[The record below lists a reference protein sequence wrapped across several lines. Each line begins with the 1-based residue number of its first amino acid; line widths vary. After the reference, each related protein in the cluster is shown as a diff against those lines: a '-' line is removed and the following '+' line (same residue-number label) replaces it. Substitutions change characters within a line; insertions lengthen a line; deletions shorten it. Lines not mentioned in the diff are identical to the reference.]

1 MLAVKHR
8 NSSARP
14 WRARRELSWLAGLD
28 PIALLAVAGLVA
40 AGLLNLYAIGEPS
53 LALHQLVAVL
63 AGLVLLLGLR
73 RMNVRSLPLL
83 GRTAYVV
90 ALLMLLAVFV
100 AGSRAYGARRW
111 LAVGS
116 VVIQPS
122 ELAKLGLLMVLADVL
137 GSGRPTVRRVLVAL
151 LLAAPPIGL
160 TLLQPDLSTSLLLSA
175 TVVAMLLLARVPLLT
190 IAALMAAVGAM
201 APLGLRLLR
210 PYQLAR
216 LDAFL
221 HGGSSGSSDASWS
234 LIQSHVAIASGGLF
248 GVAREPVH
256 LLMAQYL
263 PARQN
268 DLAYASLVEE
278 WGLLAGGLVLFAALL
293 LVWRLAAASVV
304 ARTRPASLVAA
315 GLGILFGIEAVVSG
329 AGNLGLLPLAGVPF
343 PLVSY
348 GGTAAAAHLAALGLV
363 LSARRDAGQRR
374 LWAPPSW
381 ARRHPR
387 LTRTLA
393 MAVAAQVVLVGT
405 FTWHLQAS
413 NGSTWRSYGQ
423 AQMTRCVRL
432 PAARGVI
439 TDRHGTPLVVNVP
452 ESQVLV
458 APALLISDSGRM
470 TTLAHLLGL
479 SVEQL
484 RGRLQGHQ
492 LDLALDVA
500 NVPSSVASRIQAANL
515 PGVVVVPSLRQQYPY
530 GALLGPLLGFTGIA
544 SPQDMAADPSLPL
557 GAVVGKAG
565 LQLQYD
571 ALLRGGDGEE
581 CFYVDPTG
589 RPVAVQSL
597 TEPVPGS
604 TLRLSLDLGLQQAA
618 TAALASV
625 MHGIAGQAAGDL
637 GAVVVM
643 DPRTGAIL
651 AMASLPSYDD
661 NVYGPPA
668 DLTALQQLAN
678 APGDPLLEHATQ
690 VAAPPGSTF
699 KLVVAA
705 ADAVFNAIP
714 PAQVIPTGY
723 TFSFGG
729 HTFHGWG
736 PLPPQNLSQAIAWSN
751 DVYFYKL
758 ALALGPDRIHQVG
771 AQLGVGR
778 PTGIDLP
785 GENPG
790 FLGTPDSVARLGET
804 WYPGATVILGIGQGY
819 VVATP
824 LQDACWTAA
833 VTTGVLPTPHL
844 GLAYEGDSGQFIA
857 LTSSQGTSLP
867 FANGLDPVR
876 AGMLEAA
883 TSGTAAGLG
892 PLPMPVGA
900 KTGSAE
906 DPGAPGTHVDAWYTA
921 AAPLDHPEVVVTAFI
936 RGGGEGNL
944 TALPVVRDVLRYY
957 FANRDHIQS
966 SLPAVPPFPSPGA

>member
-1 MLAVKHR
+1 MGTLAIKHR
-8 NSSARP
+8 NSSSRSR
-14 WRARRELSWLAGLD
+14 RAHRELSWLAGLD

-40 AGLLNLYAIGEPS
+40 AGLLNLYAIGEPG

-73 RMNVRSLPLL
+73 RISVRSLPLL
-83 GRTAYVV
+83 GRAAYVV

-100 AGSRAYGARRW
+100 AGARAYGARRW

-122 ELAKLGLLMVLADVL
+122 ELAKLGLLVVLADVL
-137 GSGRPTVRRVLVAL
+137 GSGRPTVRRVLATL
-151 LLAAPPIGL
+151 LLAVPPIAL
-160 TLLQPDLSTSLLLSA
+160 TLLQPDLSTSLLLGA
-175 TVVAMLLLARVPLLT
+175 IVIAMLLLARVPLRT
-190 IAALMAAVGAM
+190 IVVLLVTVGAM

-216 LDAFL
+216 LESFL
-221 HGGSSGSSDASWS
+221 HGGSSDASWS

-293 LVWRLAAASVV
+293 LVWRLAAASMV

-348 GGTAAAAHLAALGLV
+348 GGTAATAHLAALGLV

-387 LTRTLA
+387 LSRTLA
-393 MAVAAQVVLVGT
+393 TAVAAQVVLVGT
-405 FTWHLQAS
+405 FTWHFQAS
-413 NGSTWRSYGQ
+413 SGSAWRNYGQ

-432 PAARGVI
+432 PAARGII
-439 TDRHGTPLVVNVP
+439 TDRHGTPLVLNVP

-458 APALLISDSGRM
+458 APALLIQDSERM
-470 TTLAHLLGL
+470 ATLAHLLGL
-479 SVEQL
+479 PLEQL
-484 RGRLQGHQ
+484 RKRFQGHEF
-492 LDLALDVA
+492 DLALAVA
-500 NVPSSVASRIQAANL
+500 NVSSSVASRIQAANL
-515 PGVVVVPSLRQQYPY
+515 PGVVVVPSLQQRYPY

-544 SPQDMAADPSLPL
+544 SSQDMAADPSLPL

-565 LQLQYD
+565 LQRQYD

-604 TLRLSLDLGLQQAA
+604 TLRLSLDLGLQQEA
-618 TAALASV
+618 TAALAAV
-625 MHGIAGQAAGDL
+625 MHGVAGQAAGDL

-668 DLTALQQLAN
+668 DSVALQRLAN

-705 ADAVFNAIP
+705 ADTVFGAIP

-790 FLGTPDSVARLGET
+790 FLGTPDSVTRLGET

-833 VTTGVLPTPHL
+833 VTTGALPTPHL
-844 GLAYEGDSGQFIA
+844 GLAYASDSGQFIA
-857 LTSSQGTSLP
+857 IASPQEVSLP
-867 FANGLDPVR
+867 FAGDLAPVR

-883 TSGTAAGLG
+883 ASGTAAGLG
-892 PLPMPVGA
+892 PLPVPVGA

-921 AAPLDHPEVVVTAFI
+921 VAPLDHPEVVVTAFI

-957 FANRDHIQS
+957 FANRDQIQS
-966 SLPAVPPFPSPGA
+966 SLPAMPPFPSPGA

>member
-1 MLAVKHR
+1 MPGLRHGVPGR
-8 NSSARP
+8 RRP
-14 WRARRELSWLAGLD
+14 MDWRPPSPLEFD

-40 AGLLNLYAIGEPS
+40 AGMLNLYAIGEPG
-53 LALHQLVAVL
+53 LALHQLVAVV
-63 AGLVLLLGLR
+63 AGLGLLLVLR
-73 RMNVRSLPLL
+73 QVSVRSLPLL
-83 GRTAYVV
+83 GRAAYVT
-90 ALLMLLAVFV
+90 ALLMLLAVLAV
-100 AGSRAYGARRW
+100 GAHAYGARRW
-111 LAVGS
+111 LVVGS
-116 VVIQPS
+116 IVIQPS
-122 ELAKLGLLMVLADVL
+122 ELAKLGLLLVLADVL
-137 GSGRPTVRRVLVAL
+137 GSGRPTPRRVIAAL
-151 LLAAPPIGL
+151 LLSAPPIAL

-175 TVVAMLLLARVPLLT
+175 TVVAMLLLARVPLRT
-190 IAALMAAVGAM
+190 IVVLLVAVGAV

-221 HGGSSGSSDASWS
+221 HGGSGDAGWS

-278 WGLLAGGLVLFAALL
+278 WGLVAGALVLFAALL
-293 LVWRLAAASVV
+293 LIWRLVAVSLV
-304 ARTRPASLVAA
+304 ARTGSAGLVAA
-315 GLGILFGIEAVVSG
+315 GLGTLFGIEAVVSA

-343 PLVSY
+343 PLLSY
-348 GGTAAAAHLAALGLV
+348 GGTAAAAHLAALGMV
-363 LSARRDAGQRR
+363 LSARRDAGRRR

-387 LTRTLA
+387 LSRTVA
-393 MAVAAQVVLVGT
+393 AAVAAQVVLVGT

-413 NGSTWRSYGQ
+413 SGSAWRSYGQ

-432 PAARGVI
+432 PAARGI
-439 TDRHGTPLVVNVP
+439 MTDRHGVPLVTNDP
-452 ESQVLV
+452 GAQLLV
-458 APALLISDSGRM
+458 APALLTPHPERM
-470 TTLAHLLGL
+470 AALARLLGWPL
-479 SVEQL
+479 PQL
-484 RGRLQGHQ
+484 RDRLQGHQ
-492 LDLALDVA
+492 LDLALPLAEVPEAVA
-500 NVPSSVASRIQAANL
+500 GRVQAAGL
-515 PGVVVVPSLRQQYPY
+515 PGVAVVPSQRQRYPY
-530 GALLGPLLGFTGIA
+530 GSLLGPLLGFTGIA
-544 SPQDMAADPSLPL
+544 SRQDMAADPSLPL

-565 LQLQYD
+565 LQRQYD
-571 ALLRGGDGEE
+571 GLLRGADGEE
-581 CFYVDPTG
+581 CFYVDPAG
-589 RPVAVQSL
+589 HPVAVRNL
-597 TEPVPGS
+597 IPPVQGG

-618 TAALASV
+618 TSALASV
-625 MHGIAGQAAGDL
+625 MHGVAGQAAGDL

-643 DPRTGAIL
+643 DPRNGAVL
-651 AMASLPSYDD
+651 AMASLPAYDD

-668 DLTALQQLAN
+668 DLGALQRLAG
-678 APGDPLLEHATQ
+678 APGDPMLEHATQ

-705 ADAVFNAIP
+705 ADAVFGVIP

-723 TFSFGG
+723 TFTFGG

-771 AQLGVGR
+771 SQLGVGR

-785 GENPG
+785 GESPG
-790 FLGTPDSVARLGET
+790 FLGTPDVVARMGET

-833 VTTGVLPTPHL
+833 VTTGVLPVPHL
-844 GLAYEGDSGQFIA
+844 GLAYQGDPGQFIA
-857 LTSSQGTSLP
+857 ISTAAGTPLP
-867 FANGLDPVR
+867 FAGELGPVR

-883 TSGTAAGLG
+883 RGGTAAGLG
-892 PLPMPVGA
+892 PLPVPVGA

-906 DPGAPGTHVDAWYTA
+906 DPAAPGTHVDAWYTA
-921 AAPLDHPEVVVTAFI
+921 AAPLDNPEVVVTAFV

-957 FANRDHIQS
+957 FANRDRIQS
-966 SLPAVPPFPSPGA
+966 SPPTMAPFPAPGA

>member
-1 MLAVKHR
+1 MG
-8 NSSARP
+8 
-14 WRARRELSWLAGLD
+14 RELPWLVGLD
-28 PIALLAVAGLVA
+28 PVALLAVAGLVA
-40 AGLLNLYAIGEPS
+40 AGVLNLYAIGEPG
-53 LALHQLVAVL
+53 LVLHQLVAVL
-63 AGLVLLLGLR
+63 AGLGLLLVLR
-73 RMNVRSLPLL
+73 RLSVRSLPWL
-83 GRTAYVV
+83 GRAAYVT

-100 AGSRAYGARRW
+100 AGAHAYGARRW
-111 LAVGS
+111 LVVGS
-116 VVIQPS
+116 VVVQPS
-122 ELAKLGLLMVLADVL
+122 ELAKLGLLLVLADVL
-137 GSGRPTVRRVLVAL
+137 GSGRPTVRRVLAAL
-151 LLAAPPIGL
+151 LLAAPPIAL

-175 TVVAMLLLARVPLLT
+175 TVVTMLLLARVPLPA
-190 IAALMAAVGAM
+190 IVALLAAVGAA

-210 PYQLAR
+210 PYQVAR

-221 HGGSSGSSDASWS
+221 HGGSGDAAWS

-256 LLMAQYL
+256 LLLAQYL

-278 WGLLAGGLVLFAALL
+278 WGLVAGGLVLLAALL
-293 LVWRLAAASVV
+293 LVWRLVAASLV
-304 ARTRPASLVAA
+304 ARTRPAGLVAA
-315 GLGILFGIEAVVSG
+315 GLGTLFGIEAVVSV

-343 PLVSY
+343 PLLSY
-348 GGTAAAAHLAALGLV
+348 GGTAAAAHLAALGMV
-363 LSARRDAGQRR
+363 LGTRRDAGRRR

-387 LTRTLA
+387 LSRTLA
-393 MAVAAQVVLVGT
+393 AAIAAQVVLVGT

-413 NGSTWRSYGQ
+413 GGPAWRSYGQ
-423 AQMTRCVRL
+423 AQMTRWVRR
-432 PAARGVI
+432 PAARGI
-439 TDRHGTPLVVNVP
+439 MTDRHGTPLVTDDP

-458 APALLISDSGRM
+458 APALLARDPGRM
-470 TTLAHLLGL
+470 TTLARLLGWPL
-479 SVEQL
+479 QQL
-484 RGRLQGHQ
+484 RDRFQGHQ
-492 LDLALDVA
+492 LDLAL
-500 NVPSSVASRIQAANL
+500 SVASVPQSVAGRVQAANL
-515 PGVVVVPSLRQQYPY
+515 PGVVVVPSLRQRYPY

-544 SPQDMAADPSLPL
+544 SPEDMAADPSLPL

-565 LQLQYD
+565 LQREYD
-571 ALLRGGDGEE
+571 ALLRGADGEE
-581 CFYVDPTG
+581 CFYVDPAG
-589 RPVAVQSL
+589 HPVAVRSL
-597 TEPVPGS
+597 IRPVPGD

-618 TAALASV
+618 TSALASV
-625 MHGIAGQAAGDL
+625 MHGVAGQAAGDL

-643 DPRTGAIL
+643 DPRTGAVL
-651 AMASLPSYDD
+651 AMASLPAYDD

-668 DLTALQQLAN
+668 DLAALRRLAS
-678 APGDPLLEHATQ
+678 APGDPMLEHATQ

-705 ADAVFNAIP
+705 ADAVFGAIP

-785 GENPG
+785 GESPG
-790 FLGTPDSVARLGET
+790 FLGTPDAVARMGET

-844 GLAYEGDSGQFIA
+844 GLAYGGDSGQFIT
-857 LTSSQGTSLP
+857 LSSPQGVPLP
-867 FANGLDPVR
+867 FADELGPVR
-876 AGMLEAA
+876 AGMLGAA
-883 TSGTAAGLG
+883 TGGTATGLG
-892 PLPMPVGA
+892 PLPVPVGA

-921 AAPLDHPEVVVTAFI
+921 AAPLDDPQVVVTAFV

-957 FANRDHIQS
+957 LANHDRIQS
-966 SLPAVPPFPSPGA
+966 SLPAMPPFPSPGT